1 MSIFGLGVI
10 IKKLLEEGE
19 KDLNEALNFQLA
31 HFEGPMDLLMH
42 LIEKNKIQIED
53 IPIAEITAQ
62 YFEYLENAKLMN
74 LEIASSFLVMATQL
88 IKIKVRLLLP
98 RTKEAED
105 PRSELVDKLVEYRF
119 FKEEAE
125 GLGEAYEKN
134 KCYHY
139 REIDEA
145 LLKEAYQIKL
155 PLPEMKV
162 ERLTELL
169 DKALARFDEKPMLVK
184 KEVYQIEDFV
194 RELVE
199 KTRLEALDF
208 EALVKNLPSR
218 QAVITMFLALLEAL
232 RRSYVLVGQKEAFSP
247 IMIYSNEV

>member
-1 MSIFGLGVI
+1 MDETL
-10 IKKLLEEGE
+10 K
-19 KDLNEALNFQLA
+19 FQLD

-42 LIEKNKIQIED
+42 LLEKDKIQIED

-88 IKIKVRLLLP
+88 IKIKLKLLLP
-98 RTKEAED
+98 RHKESED
-105 PRSELVDKLVEYRF
+105 PRIELVDKLIEYRF
-119 FKEEAE
+119 FKEEADI
-125 GLGEAYEKN
+125 LTEAYEKN

-155 PLPEMKV
+155 PLPQMQV
-162 ERLTELL
+162 ESLTELL
-169 DKALARFDEKPMLVK
+169 DKALGRFIESPLLVQ
-184 KEVYQIEDFV
+184 KEVYQIEEFV
-194 RELVE
+194 QQLIE
-199 KTRLEALDF
+199 KTKSGAINF
-208 EALVKNLPSR
+208 ETLVMDLPSR

-232 RRSYVLVGQKEAFSP
+232 RRSYVLVGQEKAFSP
-247 IMIYSNEV
+247 ITIYSNEV

>member
-1 MSIFGLGVI
+1 MDETL
-10 IKKLLEEGE
+10 K
-19 KDLNEALNFQLA
+19 FQLD

-42 LIEKNKIQIED
+42 LLEKDKIQIED

-88 IKIKVRLLLP
+88 IKIKLKLLLP
-98 RTKEAED
+98 RHKESED
-105 PRSELVDKLVEYRF
+105 PRIELVDKLIEYRF
-119 FKEEAE
+119 FKEEADI
-125 GLGEAYEKN
+125 LTEAYEKN

-155 PLPEMKV
+155 PLPQMQV
-162 ERLTELL
+162 ESLTELL
-169 DKALARFDEKPMLVK
+169 DKALGRFIESPLLVQ

-194 RELVE
+194 QQLIE
-199 KTRLEALDF
+199 KTKSGVINF
-208 EALVKNLPSR
+208 ETLVMDLPSR

-232 RRSYVLVGQKEAFSP
+232 RRSYVLVGQEKAFSP
-247 IMIYSNEV
+247 ITIYSNEV

>member
-1 MSIFGLGVI
+1 MDETL
-10 IKKLLEEGE
+10 K
-19 KDLNEALNFQLA
+19 FQLD

-42 LIEKNKIQIED
+42 LLEKDKIQIED

-88 IKIKVRLLLP
+88 IKIKLKLLLP
-98 RTKEAED
+98 RHKESED
-105 PRSELVDKLVEYRF
+105 PRIELVDKLIEYRF
-119 FKEEAE
+119 FKEEADI
-125 GLGEAYEKN
+125 LTEAYEKN

-155 PLPEMKV
+155 PLPQMQV
-162 ERLTELL
+162 ESLTELL
-169 DKALARFDEKPMLVK
+169 DKALGRFIESPLLVQ

-194 RELVE
+194 QQLIE
-199 KTRLEALDF
+199 KTKSGAINF
-208 EALVKNLPSR
+208 ETLVMDLPSR

-232 RRSYVLVGQKEAFSP
+232 RRSYVLVGQEKAFSP

>member
-1 MSIFGLGVI
+1 MDETL
-10 IKKLLEEGE
+10 K
-19 KDLNEALNFQLA
+19 FQLD

-42 LIEKNKIQIED
+42 LLEKDKIQIED

-88 IKIKVRLLLP
+88 IKIKLKLLLP
-98 RTKEAED
+98 RHKESED
-105 PRSELVDKLVEYRF
+105 PRIELVDKLIEYRF
-119 FKEEAE
+119 FKEEADI
-125 GLGEAYEKN
+125 LTEAYEKN

-155 PLPEMKV
+155 PLPQMQV
-162 ERLTELL
+162 ESLTELL
-169 DKALARFDEKPMLVK
+169 DKALGRFIESPLLVQ

-194 RELVE
+194 QQLIE
-199 KTRLEALDF
+199 KTKSGAINF
-208 EALVKNLPSR
+208 ETLVMDLHSR

-232 RRSYVLVGQKEAFSP
+232 RRSYVFVGQEKAFSP
-247 IMIYSNEV
+247 ITIYSNEV

>member
-1 MSIFGLGVI
+1 MDETL
-10 IKKLLEEGE
+10 K
-19 KDLNEALNFQLA
+19 FQLD

-42 LIEKNKIQIED
+42 LLEKDKIQIED

-88 IKIKVRLLLP
+88 IKIKLKLLLP
-98 RTKEAED
+98 RHKESED
-105 PRSELVDKLVEYRF
+105 PRIELVDKLIEYRF
-119 FKEEAE
+119 FKEEADI
-125 GLGEAYEKN
+125 LTEAYEKN

-155 PLPEMKV
+155 PLPQMQV
-162 ERLTELL
+162 ESLTELL
-169 DKALARFDEKPMLVK
+169 DKALGRFIDSPLLVQ

-194 RELVE
+194 QQLIE
-199 KTRLEALDF
+199 KTKSGAINF
-208 EALVKNLPSR
+208 ETLVMDLPSR

-232 RRSYVLVGQKEAFSP
+232 RRSYVLVGQEKAFSP
-247 IMIYSNEV
+247 ITIYSNEV

>member
-1 MSIFGLGVI
+1 MDETL
-10 IKKLLEEGE
+10 K
-19 KDLNEALNFQLA
+19 FQLD

-42 LIEKNKIQIED
+42 LLEKDKIQIED

-88 IKIKVRLLLP
+88 IKIKLKLLLP
-98 RTKEAED
+98 RHKESED
-105 PRSELVDKLVEYRF
+105 PRIELVDKLIEYRF
-119 FKEEAE
+119 FKEEADI
-125 GLGEAYEKN
+125 LTEAYEKN

-155 PLPEMKV
+155 PLPQMQV
-162 ERLTELL
+162 ESLTELL
-169 DKALARFDEKPMLVK
+169 DKALGRFIESPLLVQ

-194 RELVE
+194 QQLIE
-199 KTRLEALDF
+199 KTKSGAINF
-208 EALVKNLPSR
+208 ETLVMDLPSR

-232 RRSYVLVGQKEAFSP
+232 RRSYVLVGQEKAFSP
-247 IMIYSNEV
+247 ITIYSNEV

>member
-1 MSIFGLGVI
+1 MDETL
-10 IKKLLEEGE
+10 K
-19 KDLNEALNFQLA
+19 FQLD

-42 LIEKNKIQIED
+42 LLEKDKIQIED

-88 IKIKVRLLLP
+88 IKIKLKLLLP
-98 RTKEAED
+98 RHKESED
-105 PRSELVDKLVEYRF
+105 PRIELVDKLIEYRF
-119 FKEEAE
+119 FKEEADI
-125 GLGEAYEKN
+125 LTEAYEKN

-155 PLPEMKV
+155 PLPQMQV
-162 ERLTELL
+162 ESLTELL
-169 DKALARFDEKPMLVK
+169 DKALGRFIESPLLVQ

-194 RELVE
+194 QQLIE
-199 KTRLEALDF
+199 KTKSGAINF
-208 EALVKNLPSR
+208 ETLVMDLPSR

-232 RRSYVLVGQKEAFSP
+232 RRSYVLVGQEKAFSL
-247 IMIYSNEV
+247 ITIYSNEV

>member
-1 MSIFGLGVI
+1 MDETL
-10 IKKLLEEGE
+10 K
-19 KDLNEALNFQLA
+19 FQLD

-42 LIEKNKIQIED
+42 LLEKDKIQIED

-88 IKIKVRLLLP
+88 IKIKLKLLLP
-98 RTKEAED
+98 RHKESED
-105 PRSELVDKLVEYRF
+105 PRIELVDKLIEYRF
-119 FKEEAE
+119 FKEEADI
-125 GLGEAYEKN
+125 LTEAYEKN

-155 PLPEMKV
+155 PLPQMQV
-162 ERLTELL
+162 ESLTELL
-169 DKALARFDEKPMLVK
+169 DKALGRFIDSPLLVQK
-184 KEVYQIEDFV
+184 KVYQIEDFV
-194 RELVE
+194 QQLIE
-199 KTRLEALDF
+199 KTKSGAINF
-208 EALVKNLPSR
+208 ETLVMDLPSR

-232 RRSYVLVGQKEAFSP
+232 RRSYVLVGQEKAFSP
-247 IMIYSNEV
+247 ITIYSNEV